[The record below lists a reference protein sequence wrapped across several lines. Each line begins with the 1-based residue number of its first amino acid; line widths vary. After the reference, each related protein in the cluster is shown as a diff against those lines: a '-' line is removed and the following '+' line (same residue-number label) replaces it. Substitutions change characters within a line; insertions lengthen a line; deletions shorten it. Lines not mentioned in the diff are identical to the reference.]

1 MNPKKI
7 LIGVAAA
14 TAVSVASASTPL
26 VIEKQSQAATMS
38 NLLKNISVVL
48 KSPECSIKQS

>member
-14 TAVSVASASTPL
+14 TVVNVASASNPL
-26 VIEKQSQAATMS
+26 IIEKQSQAATMS
-38 NLLKNISVVL
+38 KLLKDISVVL
-48 KSPECSIKQS
+48 KNPECTIKQS